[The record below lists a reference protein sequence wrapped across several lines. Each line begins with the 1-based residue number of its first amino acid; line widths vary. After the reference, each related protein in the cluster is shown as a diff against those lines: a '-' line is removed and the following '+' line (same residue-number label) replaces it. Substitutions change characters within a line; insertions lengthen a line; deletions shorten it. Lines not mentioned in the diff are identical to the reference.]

1 MRPQKYKTIIDGK
14 LSYFIQLV
22 LSAAIGFAAGLFP
35 LVLGLSLSAAA
46 VFATYRGSLAQLDN
60 YAHVGG
66 FVCGFLSGTA
76 ILYGEPFPLPSN
88 AA

>member
-1 MRPQKYKTIIDGK
+1 MLMRPQNYKTIIDGK

-46 VFATYRGSLAQLDN
+46 VFATSLAQLDN